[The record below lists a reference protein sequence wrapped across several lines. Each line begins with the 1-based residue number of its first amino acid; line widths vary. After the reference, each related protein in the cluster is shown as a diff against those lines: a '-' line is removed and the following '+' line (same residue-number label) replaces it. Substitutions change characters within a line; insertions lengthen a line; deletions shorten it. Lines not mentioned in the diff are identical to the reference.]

1 MQTPR
6 AVLSILAAALLTL
19 SSCAQ
24 AGDSEA
30 EAATPAPAETTAS
43 TTTTSTTITA
53 ETTTT
58 TLATSDSAQAE
69 DNKTQ
74 NNNED
79 EAMSTEESDPAC
91 VRLTDFSTDADN
103 QRWLVVNDDVMGGQ
117 SLGGMSFED
126 NTMIFAGEVNTDGGG
141 FASLRLPLQA
151 GTLAD
156 FTKVAIRARPDER
169 TYVITFDDNLPA
181 RNRRVSHRAPIPF
194 DAPGEW
200 QTITIPF
207 EDLFPAIFGQPID
220 DLPFRPDLAVR
231 MGLMISDGLDGPFQL
246 DVDWIDL
253 CP

>member
-69 DNKTQ
+69 DN
-74 NNNED
+74 NNNQD
-79 EAMSTEESDPAC
+79 QNEAIVTDESDPAC

-126 NTMIFAGEVNTDGGG
+126 NTMTFAGEVNTDGGG

-151 GTLAD
+151 GSLAD